1 MKSTKKKI
9 KLYTK
14 NHQMTNII
22 MMAPSQ
28 TIIKPKI
35 LKKTGPDSF
44 SKKKI
49 RIINGMIYYHRNE
62 L

>member
-1 MKSTKKKI
+1 
-9 KLYTK
+9 
-14 NHQMTNII
+14 MTNII

-44 SKKKI
+44 SKKNK
-49 RIINGMIYYHRNE
+49 NYKWDD
-62 L
+62 LLSQK